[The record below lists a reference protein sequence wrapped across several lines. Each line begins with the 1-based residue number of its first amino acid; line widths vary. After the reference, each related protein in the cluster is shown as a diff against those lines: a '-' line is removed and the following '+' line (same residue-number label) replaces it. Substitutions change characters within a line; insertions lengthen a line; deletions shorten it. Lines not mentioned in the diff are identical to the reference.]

1 MDNNAAKRWLSR
13 RELADRLG
21 LPVKTLAWWASNG
34 TGPPYAR
41 MVRHVRY
48 RISDVI
54 DWETARVDDNLGG
67 GAQPDTLANHELA
80 PVADSGISNTGF
92 GDGGNDQ

>member
-21 LPVKTLAWWASNG
+21 LPVKTLARWASNG

-41 MVRHVRY
+41 MGRHVRY

-67 GAQPDTLANHELA
+67 GAPPGTLANHE
-80 PVADSGISNTGF
+80 PEPFADTSIPNPGF
-92 GDGGNDQ
+92 GNGGNDQ